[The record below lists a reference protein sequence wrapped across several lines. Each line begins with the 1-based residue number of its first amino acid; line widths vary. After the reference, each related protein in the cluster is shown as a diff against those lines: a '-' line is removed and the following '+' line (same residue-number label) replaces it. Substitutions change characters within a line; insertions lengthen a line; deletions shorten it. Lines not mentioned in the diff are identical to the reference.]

1 MDRLRLPTI
10 DATRPLGAAAYGTL
24 QPLST
29 PSMPTVPGMGA
40 RGFTSPALDRGGY
53 KNAADRFLSKYS
65 QDFATGYEDDF
76 GIGVGGDGVGSPFTN
91 VGAIAGG
98 ALANAQDAINAAA
111 ARHGIP
117 ANLLAAII
125 ARESTGNWDR
135 DGNRYVYLPERG
147 YNILPYVGMTDPAVK
162 RVGMDPRS
170 LVGNMEGQIEAAAR
184 LIKAIS
190 QEEAAGY
197 GWQGVANVYYS
208 GDPTG
213 RTTPSDSWQHGSTQ
227 QYGNDILRFW
237 EMLEPGGPSK
247 TSASNRSGSSA
258 FGSLETMFGGSSK
271 PLTQD
276 FGLTD
281 FAKGAGA
288 WMYGYSS
295 SLGVQGHAGLD
306 YGMVPGESLYAPVGG
321 TVVIAGG
328 SGYYTDERY
337 GNRPGTG
344 ELRIKL
350 DNGDEVILGHMKRIN
365 VQVGQRVQP
374 GQFVGQSGTYNGGHV
389 HVEYRKYTPGA
400 TSSGYTAIDP
410 RTVFG
415 GSGGFGQAGKSAS
428 GFVGNAAQNA
438 LSNFKTQQA
447 FSRAGQ
453 SVGSQVG
460 SIFSNLFG
468 W

>member
-1 MDRLRLPTI
+1 AHPAGHHQQLVRDLPHLPPAADGRGRAGRTIGRWWAGPAVDVGDPRLCAADAGATGSRGVRSAYQLRPTHDRTGIRRHLDPGPPDPDAEHDDPVWSDHHLRGRVAGSPEPSYAPPGRAPPHAVGRAAHEHPRPARDSLVDRIRLPTI
-10 DATRPLGAAAYGTL
+10 DAARPLGAAAYGTL

-76 GIGVGGDGVGSPFTN
+76 GIGFGNEGVGSPFTN

-98 ALANAQDAINAAA
+98 ALANAQGAINAAA

-125 ARESTGNWDR
+125 ARASTGNWDR

-258 FGSLETMFGGSSK
+258 FGSL
-271 PLTQD
+271 
-276 FGLTD
+276 
-281 FAKGAGA
+281 
-288 WMYGYSS
+288 
-295 SLGVQGHAGLD
+295 
-306 YGMVPGESLYAPVGG
+306 
-321 TVVIAGG
+321 
-328 SGYYTDERY
+328 
-337 GNRPGTG
+337 
-344 ELRIKL
+344 
-350 DNGDEVILGHMKRIN
+350 
-365 VQVGQRVQP
+365 
-374 GQFVGQSGTYNGGHV
+374 
-389 HVEYRKYTPGA
+389 
-400 TSSGYTAIDP
+400 
-410 RTVFG
+410 
-415 GSGGFGQAGKSAS
+415 
-428 GFVGNAAQNA
+428 
-438 LSNFKTQQA
+438 
-447 FSRAGQ
+447 
-453 SVGSQVG
+453 
-460 SIFSNLFG
+460 
-468 W
+468 